1 MHIRIIE
8 LSVCAL
14 AVALLISGC
23 TKPVPQP
30 EIDAAESSMSAL
42 ENYKNCAPETYQA
55 AKTMMDRSRA
65 LLKEK
70 RYDEAKTTLVA
81 AKQLAD
87 KAAAE
92 CEKRRREEAEL
103 KAKTAAEPAV
113 KEIEVSN
120 ENVSQDLATVYFG
133 FNESSLTGEAQTIL
147 TNNAEL
153 LRKNPNLH
161 IQIEGNCDSRGSTE
175 YNLALGERR
184 ALTVKQYLAK
194 LGLSPDRFSLISYGE
209 ERPVDSGQTEEA
221 YAKNRR
227 ADFTVL
233 K

>member
-1 MHIRIIE
+1 MRIMITT
-8 LSVCAL
+8 VCLATLAL
-14 AVALLISGC
+14 AFLLSGC
-23 TKPVPQP
+23 PKPIPQP
-30 EIDAAESSMSAL
+30 EIDAAESSMSGI
-42 ENYKNCAPETYQA
+42 EKYKDCAPDTYQA
-55 AKTMMDRSRA
+55 AKTMMDRAQA

-70 RYDEAKTTLVA
+70 RYEEAKTNLVA

-92 CEKRRREEAEL
+92 CEKRRQEEAAV
-103 KAKTAAEPAV
+103 KAKPAPEPAV
-113 KEIEVSN
+113 KEIEVSSEEAPAN
-120 ENVSQDLATVYFG
+120 LATVYFG
-133 FNESSLTGEAQTIL
+133 FNESTLTDEAQTIL
-147 TNNAEL
+147 NNNAEL
-153 LRKNPNLH
+153 LRKRPNGH

-184 ALTVKQYLAK
+184 ALTVKQYLVK
-194 LGLSPDRFSLISYGE
+194 LGLSPDRFSIISYGE
-209 ERPVDSGQTEEA
+209 ERPVDTRQTEEA